1 MIIVS
6 SLDHAEE
13 AFRKYDPSYVISLLD
28 CNEPTPPV
36 FNSLRP
42 DNHLR
47 LIGDCAKADAKP
59 KDGENGGENECVG
72 EPTRCTRILDVAKAW
87 KKDGQKSPILIHCNE
102 GAARSMTV
110 AFILMCAIEDKQS
123 ESSIAK
129 RMRAAAPHAD
139 PNLLLVSE
147 ADAALGRNDRMIEAV
162 LDLCPSCTAI
172 GAPITVFSLND

>member
-13 AFRKYDPSYVISLLD
+13 AFRKHNPSYVISLLD
-28 CNEPTPPV
+28 CDEPTPPV
-36 FNSLRP
+36 FNALP
-42 DNHLR
+42 PNNHLR
-47 LIGDCAKADAKP
+47 LIGDCAKADAPP
-59 KDGENGGENECVG
+59 KSGENECAG
-72 EPTRCTRILDVAKAW
+72 GPTRCASILDVAKAW
-87 KKDGQKSPILIHCNE
+87 KKDDKKSPILIHCNE
-102 GAARSMTV
+102 GAARSMAV

-129 RMRAAAPHAD
+129 RLRAAAPHAD

-147 ADAALGRNDRMIEAV
+147 ADAALGRNDRMVEAV
-162 LDLCPSCTAI
+162 LDLCPSCTTI

>member
-28 CNEPTPPV
+28 CDEPTPPV
-36 FNSLRP
+36 FDTLPEN
-42 DNHLR
+42 NHLR
-47 LIGDCAKADAKP
+47 LIGDCAKGDKP
-59 KDGENGGENECVG
+59 KDNEDLAS
-72 EPTRCTRILDVAKAW
+72 RCARILDVAKAW
-87 KKDGQKSPILIHCNE
+87 KKDDKKSPILIHCNE
-102 GAARSMTV
+102 GAARSMAV

-129 RMRAAAPHAD
+129 RLRAAAPHAD

-162 LDLCPSCTAI
+162 LDLCPSCTTI
-172 GAPITVFSLND
+172 GAPIAIFSLND